1 MSGVYDWRGKLVG
14 TSFVLLLVVTQG
26 RPGGSEMPAI
36 DWDSPQMR
44 DMQAEWISLRDANV
58 LAHQGEKYVWSGD
71 ELFRRYLSP
80 RRLRDLAASSKVPAE
95 PDNDRGFTDHLL
107 AFMVRE
113 FVQAGD
119 WENLVEL
126 LSKRCP
132 YLVDGP
138 LAVEYHLAS
147 RGWKLRDPM
156 LIFSEAYARSQV
168 PETRHTLATAVR
180 RGFAGRGIREKDDAE
195 FIKKAMQWYKKEKG
209 RLIVNTHYPYNELSA
224 GAITSGDTYEKYPDR
239 FDNPPTGTEPLF
251 KVVPE
256 GGPANLGEEP
266 DR

>member
-14 TSFVLLLVVTQG
+14 TSLVLLLAVMQG

-36 DWDSPQMR
+36 DWDSPQIR
-44 DMQAEWISLRDANV
+44 EMQAEWISLGEANV
-58 LAHQGEKYVWSGD
+58 LAHQREKYVWSGD

-80 RRLRDLAASSKVPAE
+80 RRLRDLAASSKVPAV
-95 PDNDRGFTDHLL
+95 PDDDRGFVDDLL

-119 WENLVEL
+119 REILVEL

-132 YLVDGP
+132 YLIDGP
-138 LAVEYHLAS
+138 LTVEYHLAYS
-147 RGWKLRDPM
+147 GWKLRDPM
-156 LIFSEAYARSQV
+156 LIFSEAYARSRV
-168 PETRHTLATAVR
+168 PETRQTLATAIR
-180 RGFAGRGIREKDDAE
+180 RSFAGLGIREKDDAE
-195 FIKKAMQWYKKEKG
+195 FIKKAMQWYRKEKG
-209 RLIVNTHYPYNELSA
+209 RLIVNTHYFYNEMA
-224 GAITSGDTYEKYPDR
+224 PGGITVNHSYEKHPDL
-239 FDNPPTGTEPLF
+239 FDNPRPGREPLF

>member
-1 MSGVYDWRGKLVG
+1 MSRVYGWPGKLVG
-14 TSFVLLLVVTQG
+14 TSLVLWLAVMQG

-36 DWDSPQMR
+36 DWDSPQMHEIK
-44 DMQAEWISLRDANV
+44 AEWISLQNRREPHTKDIPCV
-58 LAHQGEKYVWSGD
+58 D
-71 ELFRRYLSP
+71 PIFRRYLSP

-95 PDNDRGFTDHLL
+95 PNNDRGFTDDLL

-119 WENLVEL
+119 REILVEL

-132 YLVDGP
+132 SLIYGP
-138 LAVEYHLAS
+138 MNVEYHLAYS
-147 RGWKLRDPM
+147 GWKLRDPM
-156 LIFSEAYARSQV
+156 LIFSEAYARSRV

-180 RGFAGRGIREKDDAE
+180 RSFAGLGIREKDDAE
-195 FIKKAMQWYKKEKG
+195 FIKKAMQWYRKEKG
-209 RLIVNTHYPYNELSA
+209 RLIVNTHYFYNEMAPGGITVSA
-224 GAITSGDTYEKYPDR
+224 SYEKYPDL
-239 FDNPPTGTEPLF
+239 FDNPRPGREPLF

-256 GGPANLGEEP
+256 GGPTNLGEEP

>member
-14 TSFVLLLVVTQG
+14 TGFVLLLAVMQG
-26 RPGGSEMPAI
+26 GPGGSEMPAI
-36 DWDSPQMR
+36 DWDSPQMH

-58 LAHQGEKYVWSGD
+58 LAHQHEKYVWSGD

-80 RRLRDLAASSKVPAE
+80 RQLRDLAASSKVPALSS
-95 PDNDRGFTDHLL
+95 DDRGFAEDLL

-119 WENLVEL
+119 RENLVEL

-132 YLVDGP
+132 YWIDLPVT
-138 LAVEYHLAS
+138 VEYYLAF
-147 RGWKLRDPM
+147 RGWKLRDPT
-156 LIFSEAYARSQV
+156 LILGEAYARSRV
-168 PETRHTLATAVR
+168 PETRSVLANAVH
-180 RGFAGRGIREKDDAE
+180 RGFAGQGIREKDDAE
-195 FIKKAMQWYKKEKG
+195 FIKKAMQWYRKEKG
-209 RLIVNTHYPYNELSA
+209 RLIVNTHYFYNEMA
-224 GAITSGDTYEKYPDR
+224 PGGITVNHSYEKHPDL
-239 FDNPPTGTEPLF
+239 FDNPHPGREPLF